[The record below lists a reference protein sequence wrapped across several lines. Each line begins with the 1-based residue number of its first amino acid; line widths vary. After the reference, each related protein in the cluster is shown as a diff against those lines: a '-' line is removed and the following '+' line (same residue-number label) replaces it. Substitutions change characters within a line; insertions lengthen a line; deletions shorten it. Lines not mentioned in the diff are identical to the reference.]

1 MTFYMVVE
9 KNDSV
14 NTSDVSVYRELSV
27 ARDIFRKKVSEY
39 WDNYFGKET
48 KSGLFRGRP
57 YTDGSGRTYTQCLND
72 YIFLAPRKEGLFS
85 CELISIEEGD
95 VFEF

>member
-57 YTDGSGRTYTQCLND
+57 YTDGSGRTYAQCLND

-85 CELISIEEGD
+85 
-95 VFEF
+95 

>member
-27 ARDIFRKKVSEY
+27 ARDIFRKKVSGY
-39 WDNYFGKET
+39 WDNYFVK
-48 KSGLFRGRP
+48 
-57 YTDGSGRTYTQCLND
+57 
-72 YIFLAPRKEGLFS
+72 
-85 CELISIEEGD
+85 
-95 VFEF
+95 